1 MNYLLDTHLI
11 LWALVDDKRID
22 PFRTIIANPDNEIYF
37 SAASIWEI
45 AIKHEKGNL
54 SFAPN
59 EVETAC
65 LEQAYLP
72 LSIKPKHAA
81 ATSELE
87 YPDDIVPHKD
97 PFDRMLIA
105 QAKTEGM
112 ILLTADEKIL
122 KFNEYCIRK
131 TT

>member
-1 MNYLLDTHLI
+1 M
-11 LWALVDDKRID
+11 VDDKRID